1 MRRFRAWRLRRALAA
16 LPPAAIVSAV
26 AEHLTNATNKG
37 EAAELLGRRAFDMA
51 WQVMSQGEGKG

>member
-1 MRRFRAWRLRRALAA
+1 MQRFREWRLKRALAA

-26 AEHLTNATNKG
+26 AEHLAERQSRA

-51 WQVMSQGEGKG
+51 WQVMSQQERKS